1 MEHRRV
7 LVEYYDKR
15 APEFDRIY
23 EIPERQKDI
32 AKLKGLVRDV
42 FAGHDVLDVACG
54 TGYWMEVISQSAKSV
69 TGIDINAAP
78 MEAAKTRK
86 YGCHVSFRIGDA
98 FDMQT
103 TTSEKF
109 TAAFA
114 SGWWSHIPKSGLKS
128 FLIKLHQA
136 LQPHALVAF
145 CDNMFVEGLGGP
157 ASTPI
162 SRRDAEGNTWQKRK
176 ISSGETFEIIKNFPT
191 KEEVEQLLSDVALD
205 IRWTALQYFWLL
217 EYRVK

>member
-23 EIPERQKDI
+23 AIPERQQDL
-32 AKLKGLVRDV
+32 AKLKGLVRGL

-54 TGYWMEVISQSAKSV
+54 TGYWTEVISQSAKSV
-69 TGIDINAAP
+69 TGIDINATP
-78 MEAAKTRK
+78 MEAARTRN
-86 YGCHVSFRIGDA
+86 YGCPVSFQIGDA
-98 FDMQT
+98 FSPQLDG
-103 TTSEKF
+103 KF

-114 SGWWSHIPKSGLKS
+114 SGWWSHIPKSELKS
-128 FLIKLHQA
+128 FLQKLHQA

-162 SRRDAEGNTWQKRK
+162 SRRDSEGNTWQKRK

-191 KEEVEQLLSDVALD
+191 KDEVERLLPDVALD
-205 IRWTALQYFWLL
+205 IRWIPLQYFWLL

>member
-1 MEHRRV
+1 MEHRRT

-23 EIPERQKDI
+23 EIPGRQKDI
-32 AKLKGLVRDV
+32 ATLKGLVQKI
-42 FAGHDVLDVACG
+42 FTGHDVLDVACG
-54 TGYWMEVISQSAKSV
+54 TGYWAEVISRSAKSV

-78 MEAAKTRK
+78 MEEARK
-86 YGCHVSFRIGDA
+86 RTYNCPVSFHVGDA
-98 FDMQT
+98 FEMQLAPN
-103 TTSEKF
+103 EKF

-114 SGWWSHIPKSGLKS
+114 SGWWSHIPKSELKS
-128 FLIKLHQA
+128 FLIKLHRT
-136 LQPHALVAF
+136 LQPHALVVF
-145 CDNMFVEGLGGP
+145 CDNIFVDGLGGP

-162 SRRDAEGNTWQKRK
+162 SRRDADGNTWQQRK
-176 ISSGETFEIIKNFPT
+176 VSSGETFEIIKNFPT
-191 KEEVEQLLSDVALD
+191 KEEVEQLLAELALD